1 MATSRGETSLAK
13 GPGSAHLRAMSLSL
27 ARPPFSYRD
36 DPGVPEFDDSG
47 PVAVMDGTC
56 ALCSAGARLIDR
68 FDRSGRIR
76 ICPADTGLGRALL
89 RHHGM
94 DADDP
99 ESWLF
104 LMDGRA
110 YESMDAWIRAASVV
124 GGAGRAL
131 QILRFLP
138 RGVQD
143 WLYRRVARNR
153 YRIFGRTDLCAAAK
167 PSLRAR
173 LIG

>member
-1 MATSRGETSLAK
+1 MTE
-13 GPGSAHLRAMSLSL
+13 
-27 ARPPFSYRD
+27 RPAYSYRN
-36 DPGVPEFDDSG
+36 DPSVPKFDDKH

-68 FDRSGRIR
+68 FDRSGQIR
-76 ICPADTGLGRALL
+76 ICPATTDLGRALL

-104 LMDGRA
+104 LVNGHA
-110 YESMDAWIRAASVV
+110 YESMDAWIRAAWTV
-124 GGAGRAL
+124 GGAGRAM
-131 QILRFLP
+131 QVLRILP

-153 YRIFGRTDLCAAAK
+153 YQIFGRTDLCAVAK